1 MSKAKS
7 ENTKQ
12 YCVFFEGLTPELKK
26 SVTHICENASDKSKI
41 YSNFIKD
48 ANLIANVLST
58 DGDLIRSSMISE
70 TFKDH
75 FEREIN
81 NLKNQKNNLDEI
93 LDLYK
98 SSKKWRKNVDN
109 DYFFKRLFRNCIKP
123 DNYDYEIEPNNYDEI
138 ESDDDIEQYLGGKS
152 KRNKSKRKKQRTKR
166 KTCRK

>member
-1 MSKAKS
+1 MSKI
-7 ENTKQ
+7 TKQ

-26 SVTHICENASDKSKI
+26 SVTQICENASDKSKI

-58 DGDLIRSSMISE
+58 DGDLMRSSIISE

-75 FEREIN
+75 FEREMN
-81 NLKNQKNNLDEI
+81 NLKNQKNDLNKI

-98 SSKKWRKNVDN
+98 SSKKWRKDVDN
-109 DYFFKRLFRNCIKP
+109 DYFFKRLFHSCIKP
-123 DNYDYEIEPNNYDEI
+123 DNYDYKIESENYDEI
-138 ESDDDIEQYLGGKS
+138 EPDDDIEQYLGGKRNRS
-152 KRNKSKRKKQRTKR
+152 KRNRSKRKTQRSKR

>member
-1 MSKAKS
+1 MSKAKN

-26 SVTHICENASDKSKI
+26 TVTQICENASDKTKI

-48 ANLIANVLST
+48 TNLITNVLST

-81 NLKNQKNNLDEI
+81 NLKNQKNDLDEI

-98 SSKKWRKNVDN
+98 SSKKWRKDVDN
-109 DYFFKRLFRNCIKP
+109 DYFFKRLFHNCIKP
-123 DNYDYEIEPNNYDEI
+123 DDEI
-138 ESDDDIEQYLGGKS
+138 ESNDDIEQYLGGKS
-152 KRNKSKRKKQRTKR
+152 KRNKSKRNKQRNKR

>member
-1 MSKAKS
+1 MSKT
-7 ENTKQ
+7 TKQ

-26 SVTHICENASDKSKI
+26 SVTEICKTTLDKSKI
-41 YSNFIKD
+41 YSNID
-48 ANLIANVLST
+48 NAVNVIST
-58 DGDLIRSSMISE
+58 DGDLMRSSMISE

-98 SSKKWRKNVDN
+98 SSKKWRKDVDN

-123 DNYDYEIEPNNYDEI
+123 DNYDEI

-152 KRNKSKRKKQRTKR
+152 KRNKSKLKKQKGKR
-166 KTCRK
+166 KTRRK